1 MMLDLVK
8 IKMVDR
14 SADQFCQNIQTT
26 YLSDIYIA
34 IITGESAQNQISIKH
49 NNKSFFFSD
58 WGLPTLKRH
67 TGSKEVSPLGRPSFE
82 FSSTFEFE
90 EEKKELKIAL
100 KGQFDYSTTKIK
112 SLTWPLGQGLVWSQ
126 SLHCQSEMKAM
137 L

>member
-1 MMLDLVK
+1 MKSAIIQNKEILLWVEIITNKQRNTKRASEGTIKTTIMMLDLVK

-90 EEKKELKIAL
+90 EEEKRN
-100 KGQFDYSTTKIK
+100 
-112 SLTWPLGQGLVWSQ
+112 
-126 SLHCQSEMKAM
+126 
-137 L
+137 